1 MTGLFKDLKGLK
13 NTVTKWNH
21 GPQLDK
27 KKKPTKQKIQP
38 DAMQGPWMS

>member
-1 MTGLFKDLKGLK
+1 MTGLSKDLKGLK

-27 KKKPTKQKIQP
+27 KKPTKQKIQP
-38 DAMQGPWMS
+38 VAMQGPWMS